1 MDTHALDHD
10 LAVLAAGKQRWA
22 ELPLPDKISYLR
34 AALAGTA
41 RVAEAQVAAACAAK
55 GITVDS
61 PQAAE
66 EWLGG
71 PIAQARVLRLLLRT
85 LTQIA
90 RHGAPALAAR
100 RIRTRPT
107 GALAVEVFPADVLDR
122 LLYRGFRAEVWMQ
135 PGVTREDLRA
145 TTGGLYRR
153 PAPPGRLALVLGAG
167 NVASIGPLDAV
178 HKLFAEGQV
187 VLLKLHEVNAYL
199 GPFVEEAFAAL
210 IKDGFLRTAYGGPE
224 VGAYLVAHPE
234 VEEIHITGSDRT
246 HDAIVYGSGEE
257 GRRRK
262 AEDRPLVSKRIT
274 SELGNVGP
282 VIVVPGRWSDGE
294 LAFHA
299 ENIATQ
305 MANNAGFNCNAA
317 RVLVTSRQ
325 WPQRRDLLAAVAAV
339 LRRIPQRPA
348 YYPGAE
354 SRYDL
359 MLAANPRAIQVGER
373 RDGMLPWTLIP
384 GVPADDA
391 DNPCFTTEAFC
402 SLAAET
408 PLEPSDAA
416 AFLDEAVNFANTRL
430 WGTLNACIVVDPRTR
445 RCLGSA
451 LERAVEHLRY
461 GTVAL
466 NHWPAM
472 GFALGVTTWGAYPGH
487 TRQCIASGIGV
498 VHNTMLFE
506 HPEKSVL
513 DGPFTIAPKPPWF
526 VTHAGAA
533 PVARQLLRLEG
544 KRQLAALPRLA
555 AAALRGYAPARPG
568 AHRE

>member
-1 MDTHALDHD
+1 VDTHALDRS
-10 LAVLAAGKQRWA
+10 LAVLAASKQRWA
-22 ELPLPDKISYLR
+22 NLPLSEKISYLR
-34 AALAGTA
+34 AALEGTV
-41 RVAEAQVAAACAAK
+41 RVAAAQVAAACAAK
-55 GITVDS
+55 GIAADS
-61 PQAAE
+61 PQGAE

-85 LTQIA
+85 LTHIQ
-90 RHGAPALAAR
+90 RYGAPLLPAR
-100 RIRTRPT
+100 RLRARAS
-107 GALAVEVFPADVLDR
+107 GALAVEVFPADLLDR

-135 PGVTREDLRA
+135 RGVTWEELRA
-145 TTGGLYRR
+145 STGALYRR
-153 PAPPGRLALVLGAG
+153 PAPPGRVALVLGAG

-199 GPFVEEAFAAL
+199 GPFIEEAFAAL
-210 IKDGFLRTAYGGPE
+210 IADGFLRTAYGGAD

-262 AEDRPLVSKRIT
+262 AEDRPLSNKRIT

-282 VIVVPGRWSDGE
+282 VIIVPGRWSDRE

-305 MANNAGFNCNAA
+305 LVNNAGFNCNAA
-317 RVLVTSRQ
+317 RVLVTWAQ
-325 WPQRRDLLAAVAAV
+325 WPQRADLLAAITAV
-339 LRRIPQRPA
+339 LRRIPLRPA

-354 SRYDL
+354 ARYDAI
-359 MLAANPRAIQVGER
+359 LAANPQALQVGER
-373 RDGMLPWTLIP
+373 RDGVLPWTLIP
-384 GVPADDA
+384 GVPADDVN
-391 DNPCFTTEAFC
+391 NPCFTTEAFC

-408 PLEPSDAA
+408 PLAAGDALD
-416 AFLDEAVNFANTRL
+416 FLTKAVHFANTRL
-430 WGTLNACIVVDPRTR
+430 WGTLNACVIIDPRTR
-445 RCLGSA
+445 RQLGD
-451 LERAVEHLRY
+451 AVEHAVEQLRY

-466 NHWPAM
+466 NHWPAL

-487 TRQCIASGIGV
+487 TRQHIASGIGV

-506 HPEKSVL
+506 HPEKSVI

-526 VTHAGAA
+526 ATHAGA
-533 PVARQLLRLEG
+533 VAVAQQLLRLEG
-544 KRQLAALPRLA
+544 KRQLTALPSLAVAALKGFSPAPPEAPRT
-555 AAALRGYAPARPG
+555 
-568 AHRE
+568 

>member
-1 MDTHALDHD
+1 MDTHTLDRE
-10 LAVLAAGKQRWA
+10 LATLAANKERWA
-22 ELPLPDKISYLR
+22 RLALAEKILYLR
-34 AALAGTA
+34 DALEGTV
-41 RVAEAQVAAACAAK
+41 RVAQAQVAAACAAK
-55 GITVDS
+55 GIAMDS
-61 PQAAE
+61 PQGAE
-66 EWLGG
+66 EWFGG

-85 LTQIA
+85 LRQIQEY
-90 RHGAPALAAR
+90 GAPLLPAR
-100 RIRTRPT
+100 RIRARAS
-107 GALAVEVFPADVLDR
+107 GALAVEVFPADLLDR
-122 LLYRGFRAEVWMQ
+122 LLYRGFSAEVWMQ
-135 PGVTREDLRA
+135 PGVTREELMA
-145 TTGGLYRR
+145 NTGALHRR

-199 GPFVEEAFAAL
+199 GPFIEEAFAAL
-210 IKDGFLRTAYGGPE
+210 ITDGFLATAYGGPE
-224 VGAYLVAHPE
+224 VGAYLVAHPQ

-262 AEDRPLVSKRIT
+262 AEDRPLITKRIT

-282 VIVVPGRWSDGE
+282 VIIVPGRWSHRE

-305 MANNAGFNCNAA
+305 IVNNAGFNCNAA
-317 RVLVTSRQ
+317 RVLLTSAQ
-325 WPQRRDLLAAVAAV
+325 WPQRQDLLAAITAV
-339 LRRIPQRPA
+339 LGRIPQRPA

-354 SRYDL
+354 ARFDAL
-359 MLAANPRAIQVGER
+359 LAANPQAIQVGKRQE
-373 RDGMLPWTLIP
+373 GVLPWTVIP
-384 GVPADDA
+384 GVPAHDF

-408 PLEPSDAA
+408 PLPAGDAPTFLDAA
-416 AFLDEAVNFANTRL
+416 VDFANSRL
-430 WGTLNACIVVDPRTR
+430 WGTLNACVIVDPRTR
-445 RCLGSA
+445 QQLGDH
-451 LERAVEHLRY
+451 LERAVEQLRY

-487 TRQCIASGIGV
+487 TRQQIASGIGV
-498 VHNTMLFE
+498 VHNTLLFE
-506 HPEKSVL
+506 HPEKSVI

-526 VTHAGAA
+526 ATHAGAA
-533 PVARQLLRLEG
+533 AVAQQLLRLEG
-544 KRQLAALPRLA
+544 KRQLTALPRLA
-555 AAALRGYAPARPG
+555 LAAVGG
-568 AHRE
+568 

>member
-1 MDTHALDHD
+1 MDTSALDRD
-10 LAVLAAGKQRWA
+10 LAVLAAAKQRWV
-22 ELPLPDKISYLR
+22 ELPLPPKISYLR
-34 AALAGTA
+34 AALHGTVRA
-41 RVAEAQVAAACAAK
+41 AEAQVAAACAAK
-55 GITVDS
+55 GIKADS
-61 PQAAE
+61 PQGAE

-71 PIAQARVLRLLLRT
+71 PIAQARVLRLLIRT
-85 LTQIA
+85 LEQIA

-100 RIRTRPT
+100 RIRRRQS
-107 GALAVEVFPADVLDR
+107 GALAAQVFPADVLDC

-135 PGVTREDLRA
+135 PGVTLEALREDIGA
-145 TTGGLYRR
+145 LYRR
-153 PAPPGRLALVLGAG
+153 PAPAGRVAVVLGAG
-167 NVASIGPLDAV
+167 NVASIGPLDTV

-199 GPFVEEAFAAL
+199 GPFVEQAFAAL
-210 IKDGFLRTAYGGPE
+210 IRDGFLRTAYGGAD

-246 HDAIVYGSGEE
+246 HDAIVYGTGEE

-262 AEDRPLVSKRIT
+262 AEDQPVITKRIT

-282 VIVVPGRWSDGE
+282 VIVVPGRWRDAE
-294 LAFHA
+294 LRFHA

-317 RVLVTSRQ
+317 RVLVTSKQ
-325 WPQRRDLLAAVAAV
+325 WPQRHNLLEAVAAV

-354 SRYDL
+354 ERYKAL
-359 MLAANPRAIQVGER
+359 LAANPQAIQLGER
-373 RDGMLPWTLIP
+373 REGVLPWTLIP
-384 GVPADDA
+384 GVSAADH

-408 PLEPSDAA
+408 ALEEEDAA
-416 AFLDEAVNFANTRL
+416 RFLDHAVRFANTRL
-430 WGTLNACIVVDPRTR
+430 WGTLNACVIVDPRSR
-445 RCLGSA
+445 RQLGPA
-451 LERAVEHLRY
+451 LEQAVEELRY

-487 TRQCIASGIGV
+487 TRQNIASGLGV
-498 VHNTMLFE
+498 VHNTLLFE

-513 DGPFTIAPKPPWF
+513 DGPFTISPKPPWF
-526 VTHAGAA
+526 ATHAGAA
-533 PVARQLLRLEG
+533 DVARQLLRLEG
-544 KRQLAALPRLA
+544 TRQLGALPRLA
-555 AAALRGYAPARPG
+555 AAALRG
-568 AHRE
+568 

>member
-1 MDTHALDHD
+1 MNTLALDRD
-10 LAVLAAGKQRWA
+10 LALLAAARQRWV
-22 ELPLPDKISYLR
+22 ELPLSDKIAYLR
-34 AALAGTA
+34 EALHGTV
-41 RVAEAQVAAACAAK
+41 RVAEAQVAAACRAK
-55 GITVDS
+55 GIARDS
-61 PQAAE
+61 PQGAE

-71 PIAQARVLRLLLRT
+71 PVAQARVLRLLIRT
-85 LTQIA
+85 LEQIA
-90 RHGAPALAAR
+90 RRGAPVLPAR
-100 RIRTRPT
+100 RIRQRQS
-107 GALAVEVFPADVLDR
+107 GALAVEVFPADLLDR
-122 LLYRGFRAEVWMQ
+122 FLYRGFRAEVWMQ
-135 PGVTREDLRA
+135 PRVTPETLR
-145 TTGGLYRR
+145 GDMGSLYRR
-153 PAPPGRLALVLGAG
+153 PPPPGRVALVLGAG

-178 HKLFAEGQV
+178 HKLVAEGQV

-210 IKDGFLRTAYGGPE
+210 IRDGFLRTAYGGAE
-224 VGAYLVAHPE
+224 VGAYLVAHPQ

-246 HDAIVYGSGEE
+246 HDAIVYGVGEE
-257 GRRRK
+257 GARRK
-262 AEDRPLVSKRIT
+262 AEDRPLISKRIT

-282 VIVVPGRWSDGE
+282 VIVVPGRWSDAE

-305 MANNAGFNCNAA
+305 LANNAGFNCNAA

-325 WPQRRDLLAAVAAV
+325 WPQRRELLDRIAAV

-354 SRYDL
+354 GRFEAL
-359 MLAANPRAIQVGER
+359 VAANPQAIQVGER

-384 GVPADDA
+384 GVPADDH

-408 PLEPSDAA
+408 PLENGEPGG
-416 AFLDEAVNFANTRL
+416 FLDGAVDFANTRL
-430 WGTLNACIVVDPRTR
+430 WGTLNACVIVDPHSR
-445 RCLGSA
+445 RRLGPG
-451 LERAVEHLRY
+451 LEHAVEQLRY

-533 PVARQLLRLEG
+533 TVARHLLLLEG
-544 KRQLAALPRLA
+544 KRRLRALVPLA
-555 AAALRGYAPARPG
+555 AAAFRR
-568 AHRE
+568 